1 MLRRLAFVPLLF
13 TSCTYLIP
21 RPIEN
26 VPVTHIAMFDG
37 AGALVDPSH
46 NVEPDKHWLF
56 RHYPPQKHAA
66 SARKAILDDMIA
78 NAPVVNGKRQLLL
91 YIHGGMKFQVASVVN
106 AKELNETMVR
116 LKAPVY
122 PIFINWQSSFFSTYW
137 DHIAHIRQGQ
147 YWTGKATIALA
158 PLWVISDV
166 VRAVGHVPLD
176 VFYEVKSIYDGV
188 KLAPFYDKIKEESL
202 EGDKPLMH
210 HGEDMRST
218 SRKAVG
224 FAVETVTLPLKF
236 VTAPL
241 VDGFGSGA
249 WDAMQHRT
257 TALFQSDEEFDK
269 PLPLVRD
276 AEGGL
281 SLFLRELEERIRKD
295 GHPWSITLVGHSM
308 GAIVVN
314 QIVLR
319 HPNLPIDRIVYL
331 SAACSMEDYR
341 TTVVPYLEQHPHV
354 TMHHL
359 ILERHAEAR
368 EWNAYD
374 IVPRGTLLIW
384 IDNLLSKP
392 ASVLE
397 RRTGRYTNLMRDIH
411 STPPSII
418 DRVTVL
424 TFDGGPQLVKTQPQS
439 HTDASMVQFW
449 REECLVRQP
458 LAAYPNDCMQP

>member
-1 MLRRLAFVPLLF
+1 MLRRLAFFVVSLLF
-13 TSCTYLIP
+13 TSCAYLVP
-21 RPIEN
+21 RPIAN

-37 AGALVDPSH
+37 AGTLVDPSH
-46 NVEPDKHWLF
+46 NVDPDKHWLF
-56 RHYPPQKHAA
+56 RHYPEPKDPAG
-66 SARKAILDDMIA
+66 ARKAILDDMIA
-78 NAPVVNGKRQLLL
+78 NAPMVNGKRQLLL
-91 YIHGGMKFQVASVVN
+91 YIHGGMKFQVSSVENAAELYKYMAS
-106 AKELNETMVR
+106 R
-116 LKAPVY
+116 KAPVY

-147 YWTGKATIALA
+147 YWTGKGTILLV

-166 VRAVGHVPLD
+166 VRAVGHAPLD
-176 VFYEVKSIYDGV
+176 AFYEIKTIYDGV
-188 KLAPFYDKIKEESL
+188 KPAPFYDTIKTA
-202 EGDKPLMH
+202 GGKPLMY

-218 SRKAVG
+218 PRKAAG
-224 FAVETVTLPLKF
+224 LAIETVTLPLKF

-241 VDGFGSGA
+241 VDGFGTGA

-257 TALFQSDEEFDK
+257 TALFQSDHEFNEA
-269 PLPLVRD
+269 LPVVRD
-276 AEGGL
+276 ANGGL
-281 SLFLRELEERIRKD
+281 SIFLRELEGRIRKD
-295 GHPWSITLVGHSM
+295 GNPWSITLVGHSM

-314 QIVLR
+314 QIVAR

-341 TTVVPYLEQHPHV
+341 STIVPYLERHPHV

-374 IVPRGTLLIW
+374 VVPRGTLLIW
-384 IDNLLSKP
+384 TDNLLSKP

-411 STPPSII
+411 STPPSIV

-439 HTDASMVQFW
+439 HTGASLVEFW

-458 LAAYPNDCMQP
+458 GAGYPNDCMQP